1 MTELADAVAD
11 VAGGLGSTH
20 VHALAAAYRSAGA
33 FSSGHAA
40 KVRQAVPAPHHAEVD
55 RVNEAWALKP
65 DLDGGA
71 IALALEAAES
81 ALRRADVPT
90 VEVVVTGP
98 DSLAAPVRLTSEVV
112 CQLIDG
118 ATTRV
123 TLVSF
128 AAYQMTSIIA
138 ALDGA
143 VARGVSVALILE
155 SPENLEG
162 GGGAKA
168 YSKYRIYCWPTEH
181 REPPGAKLH
190 AKAVVIDSRDV
201 LLTSANMTA
210 AAYDKNI
217 ELGVL
222 CRGGGAARQV
232 QKHFDALIARG
243 VLAPSCRLW

>member
-1 MTELADAVAD
+1 MTELVDAVAD
-11 VAGGLGSTH
+11 IAAGLGESH
-20 VHALAAAYRSAGA
+20 IHALAMAYRSAGA

-40 KVRQAVPAPHHAEVD
+40 KVRQAVPAPHHADVD
-55 RVNEAWALKP
+55 RVNEAWALQP
-65 DLDGGA
+65 ELDGLA

-81 ALRRADVPT
+81 ALRRAEVPA

-118 ATTRV
+118 ASRRV

-128 AAYQMTSIIA
+128 AAYQMTSVIA

-143 VARGVSVALILE
+143 VARGVSVALVLE

-168 YSKYRIYCWPTEH
+168 YSKYRIYHWPTEQ

-190 AKAVVIDSRDV
+190 AKAVIIDSRDV

-222 CRGGGAARQV
+222 CRGGGVARQV
-232 QKHFDALIARG
+232 QHHFDALIARG
-243 VLAPSCRLW
+243 VLTLVQ